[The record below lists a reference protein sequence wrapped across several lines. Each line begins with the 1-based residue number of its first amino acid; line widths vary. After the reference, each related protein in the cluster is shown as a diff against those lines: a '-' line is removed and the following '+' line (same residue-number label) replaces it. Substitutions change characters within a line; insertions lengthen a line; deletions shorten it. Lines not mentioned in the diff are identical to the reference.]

1 MQGELRTW
9 IVSIAEGEKA
19 ISRKSHL
26 NEVMIKQSGR
36 FGITYIM
43 ARGLRASTTMASWRL
58 ERWLVIVVT
67 VEWKWG
73 LYVYRYMRS
82 SGRRVVGNRALP
94 FGWPYNFNILRS
106 MSVQENIEISDTYQS
121 LDAKRRVEEP
131 QIVASITKGKGV
143 SEESLV

>member
-1 MQGELRTW
+1 
-9 IVSIAEGEKA
+9 
-19 ISRKSHL
+19 
-26 NEVMIKQSGR
+26 
-36 FGITYIM
+36 
-43 ARGLRASTTMASWRL
+43 
-58 ERWLVIVVT
+58 
-67 VEWKWG
+67 
-73 LYVYRYMRS
+73 
-82 SGRRVVGNRALP
+82 VGNRALP